1 MSLCTDFAIG
11 NAFSLV
17 LRGKVRSV
25 KHRLSSA
32 LQLGSRANAR
42 LDANLAGPPRNPTR
56 RKIMEINVNRAVT
69 ALLDTPG
76 VHPGDDR
83 WLTARDA
90 FFDALMSWDNKTLD
104 QAMCAALDHLGIDD
118 GDPVR
123 LGAMANFNKALTASP
138 FQKSS
143 GMVGKGLKALTGTLF
158 AQEPKKTKTKE
169 GGDER

>member
-1 MSLCTDFAIG
+1 
-11 NAFSLV
+11 
-17 LRGKVRSV
+17 
-25 KHRLSSA
+25 
-32 LQLGSRANAR
+32 
-42 LDANLAGPPRNPTR
+42 
-56 RKIMEINVNRAVT
+56 MEINVNRAVT

-76 VHPGDDR
+76 VHPGDGR